1 MIKFKNRNARYDF
14 HSKCNTKKEE
24 GMKYSEYLG
33 EWLEKSVKPN
43 VKDRTY
49 KRYDSILIGHLYP
62 KLGNLEMDQLTT
74 DLIQNFIWEL
84 SQNYAANTVKGIVTV
99 MKSSLVKAESL
110 GIASVRIDRLEL
122 PKHHEK
128 LVESFTASEQRK
140 IEQYMTKSGK
150 DKYIGILLCLYTG
163 LRIGELLALEWRD
176 IDFSKGVITVN
187 KSCHDAWE
195 NGIYIKMIEP
205 PKTNSSLRVIPL
217 PKQLLPMLK
226 AAKNESK
233 SAFVVSGKD
242 GKTVSVRS
250 YQMTFDLLLKKL
262 GLPHRG
268 FHALRHTFATRAL
281 ECGMDARTLAEL
293 MGHTNPT
300 ITLKRYA
307 HSMMEHKQ
315 AMMNRLGKNFL

>member
-1 MIKFKNRNARYDF
+1 MI
-14 HSKCNTKKEE
+14 CNTKKED
-24 GMKYSEYLG
+24 GMKYSEFLG

-49 KRYDSILIGHLYP
+49 KRYAAILFQHLCP
-62 KLGNLEMDQLTT
+62 KLGNLEMTELTT
-74 DLIQNFIWEL
+74 DLIQGFIWEL
-84 SQNYAANTVKGIVTV
+84 SQSYAANTVKGIITV

-110 GIASVRIDRLEL
+110 GITTVRVDHLEL
-122 PKHHEK
+122 PKNHEK
-128 LVESFTASEQRK
+128 LVESFSVSEQRK
-140 IEQYMTKSGK
+140 MERYMMASGK
-150 DKYIGILLCLYTG
+150 EKFIGIFLCLYTG
-163 LRIGELLALEWRD
+163 LRVGELLALEWRD
-176 IDFSKGVITVN
+176 LDFAKGILTVQ
-187 KSCHDAWE
+187 KSCHDKWE
-195 NGIYIKMIEP
+195 EGAYKKVIES
-205 PKTNSSLRVIPL
+205 PKTDSSLRVIPL

-226 AAKNESK
+226 AAKKESQ
-233 SAFVVSGKD
+233 SSFVISGKG
-242 GKTVSVRS
+242 GKVVSVRS
-250 YQMTFDLLLKKL
+250 YQMTFDLLLQKL

-307 HSMMEHKQ
+307 HSMIEHKQ

>member
-1 MIKFKNRNARYDF
+1 MYFFY
-14 HSKCNTKKEE
+14 STCNTKKEN

-49 KRYDSILIGHLYP
+49 RRYDSILFQHLCP
-62 KLGNLEMDQLTT
+62 KLGNVEMADLTT
-74 DLIQNFIWEL
+74 DHIQSFIWEL
-84 SQNYAANTVKGIVTV
+84 SKSYAANTVKGIFTV
-99 MKSSLVKAESL
+99 VKSSLVKAESL
-110 GIASVRIDRLEL
+110 GITSVRVDRLEL
-122 PKHHEK
+122 PKHREK
-128 LVESFTASEQRK
+128 FVESFSVSEQRK
-140 IEQYMTKSGK
+140 MEQFIMASGK
-150 DKYIGILLCLYTG
+150 EKFIGILLSLYTG

-176 IDFSKGVITVN
+176 LDLAKGVLTVQ
-187 KSCHDAWE
+187 KSCHDTWV
-195 NGIYIKMIEP
+195 NGVYQKMIET
-205 PKTNSSLRVIPL
+205 PKTNASVRIIPL

-226 AAKNESK
+226 SAQKESQ
-233 SAFVVSGKD
+233 SSFVVSGKG
-242 GKTVSVRS
+242 GKAVSVRS
-250 YQMTFDLLLKKL
+250 YQMTFDLLLRKL

-281 ECGMDARTLAEL
+281 ECGMDVRTLAEL